1 MRHKATGFG
10 IIDTLFAHCP
20 KPLAQFV
27 VIPSFSA
34 LVNFSGTSRFFW
46 ALARDQAIPMGK
58 MWRKVTPDRRP
69 LRAAFLMI
77 GITMLFSLIAFETR
91 PSHGV

>member
-46 ALARDQAIPMGK
+46 ALARDQAIPM
-58 MWRKVTPDRRP
+58 
-69 LRAAFLMI
+69 A
-77 GITMLFSLIAFETR
+77 
-91 PSHGV
+91 